1 MISTLRHISIRNTNP
16 FCNCGLSFNPY
27 TGMPYHTPRNSLT
40 NRCTTDTI
48 SSMSSLTLAVI
59 IQTVP
64 TAKRHVTFKKRSN
77 VIQQPTKYRSFC
89 ISVHLRTNPIMGALR
104 SHKRCKTP
112 EREHF
117 MDVFM
122 SLCLLQEPCMYLTRG
137 LEDHCWADTC
147 SSTAKCSTVRMF
159 HHQNT
164 LRAPTQKFVWEK
176 YMEVAEQI

>member
-137 LEDHCWADTC
+137 LEDHC
-147 SSTAKCSTVRMF
+147 
-159 HHQNT
+159 
-164 LRAPTQKFVWEK
+164 
-176 YMEVAEQI
+176 